1 MAKKSHGFGESEG
14 FIVATPVNIVWEG
27 ILLVPIFGIIDSKK
41 AQSIMETMLTKI
53 LDTESKTIIL
63 DILGVA
69 AMDSAIANHILKISK
84 ATRLM
89 GCECIVS
96 GISPSIAQT
105 LVHLGV
111 DLGQVV
117 TRATLKDAL
126 QFAFKSAGLELREIR
141 EAQQQ
146 LVKKTA

>member
-1 MAKKSHGFGESEG
+1 MSKKSGE

-27 ILLVPIFGIIDSKK
+27 ILLVPIFGLVDSKK
-41 AQSIMETMLTKI
+41 AQDVMETMLTKI

-69 AMDSAIANHILKISK
+69 AMDSAVANHILKISK

-126 QFAFKSAGLELREIR
+126 QFAFKTAGLELREIR
-141 EAQQQ
+141 EA
-146 LVKKTA
+146 LPLKKTA

>member
-1 MAKKSHGFGESEG
+1 MPKKSGE

-27 ILLVPIFGIIDSKK
+27 ILLVPIFGRVDSKK
-41 AQSIMETMLTKI
+41 AQDVMETMLTKI
-53 LDTESKTIIL
+53 LDTEAKTIIL

-69 AMDSAIANHILKISK
+69 AMDSAVANHIVKITK

-96 GISPSIAQT
+96 GISPAIAQT

-111 DLGQVV
+111 DLAGVI
-117 TRATLKDAL
+117 TRSTLKDAL
-126 QFAFKSAGLELREIR
+126 LFAFKSAGLELREIK
-141 EAQQQ
+141 EAQSAR
-146 LVKKTA
+146 KTA

>member
-1 MAKKSHGFGESEG
+1 MAKKSHGFGASDG
-14 FIVATPVNIVWEG
+14 FIEATPVNIVWEG

-111 DLGQVV
+111 ELGQVV

-126 QFAFKSAGLELREIR
+126 QFAFKSAGLELKEIR
-141 EAQQQ
+141 EAQS
-146 LVKKTA
+146 VKKTA